1 MTLVRKITLSDLNA
15 IVLIHIEAFPNFFL
29 TSLGPSFLNCY
40 YRSLIKSSDGIGLC
54 AIEGT
59 DIVGFC
65 AGTVNTNKFHKRLL
79 LNNIY
84 FFSLQF
90 CKLIFLRPKALIRLF
105 FNMEKVPLID
115 ISGDISELMSI
126 GVKPNVKGTGVGV
139 NLLVEF
145 EKAIKVSGSKVITLT
160 TDFYNNEN
168 VLRFYSKNG
177 YLVHSDFITYPNRR
191 MYKLIKQF

>member
-1 MTLVRKITLSDLNA
+1 MTLIKKITFSDLDA

-29 TSLGPSFLNCY
+29 TSLGSSFLNCY

-65 AGTVNTNKFHKRLL
+65 AGTVKSKGFHKRLL

-84 FFSLQF
+84 FFTLQF
-90 CKLIFLRPKALIRLF
+90 FKLIFLQPKALVRLF
-105 FNMEKVPLID
+105 FNMEKVPLLD
-115 ISGDISELMSI
+115 ISGDIAELTSI
-126 GVKPNVKGTGVGV
+126 GVKPSAKGTGVGEK
-139 NLLVEF
+139 LLVEF
-145 EKAIKVSGSKVITLT
+145 EKAVEVSGSKIITLT
-160 TDFYNNEN
+160 TDFYYNEN

-177 YLVHSDFITYPNRR
+177 YTVHSDFITYPNRR